1 MEKSA
6 LLAAIPLF
14 ESLSRVDL
22 AALATKLEERRVEAD
37 EAVFLQGD
45 PGKSMFIIR
54 DGAVD
59 VCVGEGKAKVC
70 LASLF
75 TGQYF
80 GEMSLLDGAPRSATA
95 IAIKP
100 TTLFALNHDD
110 FVEFI
115 MKTPKAALSIMAE
128 LGERMRHTN
137 EIMSRQVSRNV
148 IEEEEERLTFGQ
160 HIADQIA
167 KFGGSWTFIGAFCLF
182 MAVWMILGQTLKF
195 DKLPFIFLNLMLST
209 IAALQA
215 PVIMM
220 SQNRQSFKDKLL
232 ATNDYQ
238 CNLKSEIGVDKLL
251 KGQAE
256 LLQRIATLERLVS
269 VSRSEN

>member
-1 MEKSA
+1 MERSS

-14 ESLSRVDL
+14 ESLSPEDL
-22 AALATKLEERRVEAD
+22 ATLATKLEERRVQTD

-45 PGKSMFIIR
+45 PGKAMFIIR

-59 VCVGEGKAKVC
+59 VCVGEGKAKVV

-75 TGQYF
+75 TGQFF

-100 TTLFALNHDD
+100 TTLLSLDHDD

-115 MKTPKAALSIMAE
+115 MKNPKAALSIMAE

-160 HIADQIA
+160 RIADHIA
-167 KFGGSWTFIGAFCLF
+167 KFGGSWTFIGAFCFF
-182 MAVWMILGQTLKF
+182 MALWMGIGHGLRF
-195 DKLPFIFLNLMLST
+195 DVFPFIFLNLMLST
-209 IAALQA
+209 VAALQA

-238 CNLKSEIGVDKLL
+238 VNLKSEIGIDKLM

-256 LLQRIATLERLVS
+256 LLQRMATLERLAS
-269 VSRSEN
+269 ANGKQ